1 MESQV
6 LRASNNILN
15 KIGITSGLLIISES
29 VLYTKPGS
37 FSSLKKLCMIEDI
50 VSIKEVEEEKLKDY
64 SLIRKLSIFTLI
76 ASILTSMYPILTGP
90 NFLEFIISILIG
102 IVLFGGI
109 SIIIYTFAAKTN
121 YVDGK
126 NYLVKINF
134 TDGDGI
140 TESGKMIIALTNKDY
155 EILFDI
161 SQEPNQSIDSHNN
174 VIVKE
179 NDEPQ
184 DKIMNSSN
192 LHSEILKFSKLYQAG
207 IINENE
213 FNEIKNILMGVRT
226 FY

>member
-29 VLYTKPGS
+29 VLYTKTGS
-37 FSSLKKLCMIEDI
+37 FSSLKKLCMVEDI
-50 VSIKEVEEEKLKDY
+50 VSIIEVEEEKLKDY

-90 NFLEFIISILIG
+90 NFLDFITHILIG
-102 IVLFGGI
+102 IVLYGGI

-155 EILFDI
+155 NILSTKSINQKQPNDNKNAAKELENSK
-161 SQEPNQSIDSHNN
+161 SQDNASQSSSLHF
-174 VIVKE
+174 E
-179 NDEPQ
+179 
-184 DKIMNSSN
+184 IMNY
-192 LHSEILKFSKLYQAG
+192 SELYKNG
-207 IINENE
+207 VLSEKE
-213 FNEIKNILMGVRT
+213 FNEIKEILINKFRSE
-226 FY
+226 